1 MSDDGYSDTYSD
13 DFAPYDDYYEDD
25 DLAALVDAMAETAFA
40 QGDPIWDDFD
50 VDYDTTE
57 YHSDWE
63 EYYSD
68 GEFYEEEVVV
78 PNMAG
83 GGGGKGGGVDGKKSE
98 VVGTGMVERGRG
110 GGPRAGRRMPP
121 RKRRKIEEKGV
132 GVVGVSVGA
141 TVVGTGEDEAED
153 GGRKKEGPT
162 GASPITATG
171 GKKNTTVIVPVAKEE
186 KRNGTAIV
194 GKEKDGPAKAEQG
207 AGVAKLDTRKR
218 KPSLEGDETLSID

>member
-83 GGGGKGGGVDGKKSE
+83 GGGKGGGVDGKKSE
-98 VVGTGMVERGRG
+98 VVGTGVVERGRG

-141 TVVGTGEDEAED
+141 TVMGTGEDEAED
-153 GGRKKEGPT
+153 GGRKERPT
-162 GASPITATG
+162 GANPITATE

-186 KRNGTAIV
+186 KRNGTVIV

-207 AGVAKLDTRKR
+207 AGAPKLDTRKR
-218 KPSLEGDETLSID
+218 KPSVDGNEILSID

>member
-1 MSDDGYSDTYSD
+1 
-13 DFAPYDDYYEDD
+13 
-25 DLAALVDAMAETAFA
+25 MAETAFA
-40 QGDPIWDDFD
+40 QGDPIWDEFD

-83 GGGGKGGGVDGKKSE
+83 GKTGGVDGKKSE
-98 VVGTGMVERGRG
+98 VVRAGMEERGRVG
-110 GGPRAGRRMPP
+110 GGRRMPP

-141 TVVGTGEDEAED
+141 TVTGTGKDEVED
-153 GGRKKEGPT
+153 GGREKEVTT
-162 GASPITATG
+162 GISPITAAG
-171 GKKNTTVIVPVAKEE
+171 GKKNATVIVPVAKEE
-186 KRNGTAIV
+186 KRNGTVIV
-194 GKEKDGPAKAEQG
+194 GKEKGGSAKAEQD
-207 AGVAKLDTRKR
+207 AEAPKLDTRKR
-218 KPSLEGDETLSID
+218 KPSTEENEGLSID

>member
-13 DFAPYDDYYEDD
+13 DFAQYDDYYEDD

-40 QGDPIWDDFD
+40 QGDPIWDEFD

-78 PNMAG
+78 PSMAG
-83 GGGGKGGGVDGKKSE
+83 GGGKAGGVGGKKNE
-98 VVGTGMVERGRG
+98 VAGAGVVERGRG
-110 GGPRAGRRMPP
+110 GGRRMPP

-132 GVVGVSVGA
+132 GIVGVSVGA
-141 TVVGTGEDEAED
+141 TLAGAGEDETED
-153 GGRKKEGPT
+153 GGRGKEGTT
-162 GASPITATG
+162 GASPITTTG
-171 GKKNTTVIVPVAKEE
+171 GRGNATVIVPVVKEE
-186 KRNGTAIV
+186 KRNGTVIIE
-194 GKEKDGPAKAEQG
+194 GERGSPAKAERG
-207 AGVAKLDTRKR
+207 AEVPKLDTRKR
-218 KPSLEGDETLSID
+218 KPSTEGNETLSTD